1 MADVVS
7 YVLGGNQEP
16 AAQAVSD
23 MFARREAWLEIMI
36 YGVLPNDKRLDM
48 DEEARINSMKR
59 LNMDEKTR
67 TYLMRNDETHDEE
80 VLLLDSCRYCSDHF
94 QYTWNS
100 WTTKVVV
107 GIPKDESFTAVSY
120 VWGNTSNLPLS
131 CSRCGRVTYM
141 PVESVAKFRYLMRLT
156 QASGRSIWLDA
167 LSIDQ
172 SDHEDIATQLPRMGE
187 IYEKAWTVSVL
198 LPKSDERA
206 YRLLVYLGE
215 AASYINTSQLAKT
228 RPQCVV
234 EDKVLSL
241 ICRIF
246 WLLIEEFEKTVDSFT
261 YWKRAWTFQE
271 WALSHN
277 ISLAL
282 DGNYY
287 SGTVDNIKFIII
299 QAATLMSVYRLL
311 QGQYCEIKFGIA
323 RGEIPTKFQTIR
335 RLFNDEQA
343 SMSAIKYEYN
353 KNDSFAVALQKVL
366 RELRCTHNVQI
377 YNFHFST
384 TDSAVDAEFLVYAS
398 PHRQCNASNQAY
410 MYSLPIFTGC
420 ADTGVYFRTSLACSS
435 NTLCLLEPSSVKLQK
450 VLGGKIHAIND
461 LEDRQAFIDN
471 ISETIIGEPDEVMH
485 LFTDV
490 RIKLLDIMASASPA
504 DLKDKVLV
512 VVSVPAEHANGSTKN
527 LGFWCICAAQ
537 ASETVYHIVRE
548 SLNGTLALAIV
559 QNGFLRPI
567 AYLVLTDQLCGTYLV
582 EIDRDGLFKREMR
595 QALRSDV
602 GSSYPIARQFQ
613 ARFKLEKCDRS
624 E

>member
-1 MADVVS
+1 
-7 YVLGGNQEP
+7 
-16 AAQAVSD
+16 
-23 MFARREAWLEIMI
+23 
-36 YGVLPNDKRLDM
+36 
-48 DEEARINSMKR
+48 
-59 LNMDEKTR
+59 
-67 TYLMRNDETHDEE
+67 
-80 VLLLDSCRYCSDHF
+80 
-94 QYTWNS
+94 
-100 WTTKVVV
+100 
-107 GIPKDESFTAVSY
+107 
-120 VWGNTSNLPLS
+120 
-131 CSRCGRVTYM
+131 
-141 PVESVAKFRYLMRLT
+141 MRLT

-335 RLFNDEQA
+335 RLFNDEQAFYQPDPLNAEDLQLGNLMSGYFLDKALYLRSVRFPNRALFEREPPLEQMFNLRPAVTMSSDEAFRQRLSGALHAIGLSQREAHFKADLVACWA